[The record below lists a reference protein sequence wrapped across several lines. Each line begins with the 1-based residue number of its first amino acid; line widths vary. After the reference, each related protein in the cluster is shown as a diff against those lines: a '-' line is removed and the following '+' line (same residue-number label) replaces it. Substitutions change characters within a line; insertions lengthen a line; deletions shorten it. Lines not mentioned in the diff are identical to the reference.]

1 MLRRACHSLAVLLAL
16 VCAALAQTGDFPA
29 LSGRI
34 VDEARMIDG
43 LTRDIV
49 GRKLAEFEAK
59 TGAEVVVA
67 TVPSLGSRDIDSY
80 TMALAR
86 HWQLGQ
92 PGKFN
97 GAILLIAPNAG
108 QVAIQ
113 ASHGLRD
120 RLTDEVMNRIIR
132 ETLVPR
138 LAIDDIAGGVTAGI
152 DDMLWALSGPPA
164 LAPAVAATS
173 ALIPAAQA
181 QTSSLTFPRLTGRVV
196 DEAGILDAATRA
208 ELTQKLADLEA
219 KSTDQLVVVTLR
231 SLQGTS
237 IEDYGYQLGRAWQIG
252 QQGKNNGVL
261 LIVAPNERK
270 VRIEVGYGLEGTL
283 TDAISSFIVQTSILP
298 RFRAND
304 YPGGIKRG
312 AEDIIQ
318 VLTGDAEEYR
328 QRAAKT
334 SSRAESPDDLFLT
347 IVIVIFIL
355 VMLWNI
361 YRSIRAARTQGAGRR
376 SGSGWYIPSGSS
388 GGSSWGSGSSGGG
401 GFSGGGGSFGGGGSS
416 GSW

>member
-1 MLRRACHSLAVLLAL
+1 MRRVLVSLAALFAL
-16 VCAALAQTGDFPA
+16 VCAAAAQNPVFPA

-34 VDEARMIDG
+34 VDHANIIDG
-43 LTRDIV
+43 YTRDSV

-67 TVPSLGSRDIDSY
+67 TVPSLSGMDIDSY
-80 TMALAR
+80 TLALAR

-92 PGKFN
+92 TGKFN

-108 QVAIQ
+108 KVAIQ
-113 ASHGLRD
+113 ASQGLRD
-120 RLTDEVMNRIIR
+120 RLTDEVMERIIR
-132 ETLVPR
+132 ETLIPR
-138 LAIDDIAGGVTAGI
+138 LGADDIAGGVNGGI
-152 DDMLWALSGPPA
+152 DDMLWALTVLPTQA
-164 LAPAVAATS
+164 TAAPAERQVAQ
-173 ALIPAAQA
+173 IVQPAAA
-181 QTSSLTFPRLTGRVV
+181 QSSLNFPRLTGRIV
-196 DEAGILDAATRA
+196 DEANLLDAATRA
-208 ELTQKLADLEA
+208 ELTQKLTELEG
-219 KSTDQLVVVTLR
+219 KSTDQLVIVTLR

-237 IEDYGYQLGRAWQIG
+237 IEDYGYRLGRAWQIG

-283 TDAISSFIVQTSILP
+283 TDAISSFIVQNSILP

-304 YPGGIKRG
+304 YQGGIKRG

-318 VLTGDAEEYR
+318 VLTGDAEEYK
-328 QRAAKT
+328 QRAAK
-334 SSRAESPDDLFLT
+334 SAERTDSPDDLFLT
-347 IVIVIFIL
+347 IVIIL
-355 VMLWNI
+355 FVLFVLWNL
-361 YRSIRAARTQGAGRR
+361 YRGIQASNMSPNRR
-376 SGSGWYIPSGSS
+376 SGSSWSGGSS
-388 GGSSWGSGSSGGG
+388 GGGSWSSGSSGGG